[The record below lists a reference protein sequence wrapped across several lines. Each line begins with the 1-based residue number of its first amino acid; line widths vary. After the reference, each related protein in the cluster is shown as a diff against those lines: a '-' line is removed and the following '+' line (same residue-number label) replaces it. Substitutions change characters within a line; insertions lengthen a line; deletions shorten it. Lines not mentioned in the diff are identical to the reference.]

1 MIDESVKVA
10 VLETRLNNIE
20 TSLNEHK
27 RDIKE
32 FVRENDAQHKEVQ
45 QSITGLQRIVYAGLG
60 IIGFITFVSQ
70 AMPVID
76 YLMTSP
82 HGEISGS

>member
-1 MIDESVKVA
+1 MVDDNVKVA

-27 RDIKE
+27 SDFKE
-32 FVRENDAQHKEVQ
+32 FVKENDAQHKEVQ
-45 QSITGLQRIVYAGLG
+45 QSIAGLQRIVYGAIS

-70 AMPVID
+70 AMPTID
-76 YLMTSP
+76 YIINSSQV
-82 HGEISGS
+82 EISE

>member
-27 RDIKE
+27 RDFKE
-32 FVRENDAQHKEVQ
+32 FVKENDAQHKEVQ
-45 QSITGLQRIVYAGLG
+45 
-60 IIGFITFVSQ
+60 
-70 AMPVID
+70 
-76 YLMTSP
+76 
-82 HGEISGS
+82 